1 MTKLQ
6 WFAECRSEAYL
17 MNSPDLWLILPPTD
31 VVGQTVHSAQV
42 DICVSTIVGILCNS
56 KEFRPCKRVWPGLGL
71 LVIALL

>member
-17 MNSPDLWLILPPTD
+17 MNSPDN
-31 VVGQTVHSAQV
+31 AQV

-56 KEFRPCKRVWPGLGL
+56 ACAKEFGLGL
-71 LVIALL
+71 DF